1 MIEKILNSTLY
12 ERNGVWYIDASI
24 VRNGTQER
32 LRFSTSFAVDEMKKQ
47 SEQYALLKELK
58 TDFVRLYLKKQK
70 HKFKKTYEVHKKRGV
85 KLFKNVAKD
94 FLDSLYGLKPKS
106 KNSLVENIRPALSFF
121 EWHNI
126 TDIDK
131 EEIEKFFNF
140 LDEKNISICTKKH
153 YAKTLNRV
161 LCYALENELIE
172 KNPFKMRKWRD
183 DTKEIQAFSHQ
194 EIQTLLTQSTGEI
207 GIYLKIALLC
217 GARTGEILAL
227 QWKHID
233 FKNKKIII
241 EQSINSFGLGSPK
254 TANSRRIIDLLKP
267 LFEFL
272 KQVKE
277 QRKPSE
283 EDFIFKGVLKPYI
296 KNFHKS
302 YLRVQYIALL
312 SRFNI
317 AYRPIYNTRH
327 SFASFMLSKG
337 ENLMWVSWMM
347 GHKNTSITLSF
358 YSKYLPSGTHAEFLK
373 SFLGGEL

>member
-1 MIEKILNSTLY
+1 
-12 ERNGVWYIDASI
+12 
-24 VRNGTQER
+24 
-32 LRFSTSFAVDEMKKQ
+32 
-47 SEQYALLKELK
+47 AL
-58 TDFVRLYLKKQK
+58 
-70 HKFKKTYEVHKKRGV
+70 G
-85 KLFKNVAKD
+85 
-94 FLDSLYGLKPKS
+94 
-106 KNSLVENIRPALSFF
+106 FF
-121 EWHNI
+121 EWHNV

-140 LDEKNISICTKKH
+140 LDEKNISVCTKKH

-183 DTKEIQAFSHQ
+183 DAKEIQAFSHQ

-233 FKNKKIII
+233 FENEKIII

-254 TANSRRIIDLLKP
+254 TANSRRIIDLLRP
-267 LFEFL
+267 LFKFL

-283 EDFIFKGVLKPYI
+283 EDFIF
-296 KNFHKS
+296 
-302 YLRVQYIALL
+302 
-312 SRFNI
+312 
-317 AYRPIYNTRH
+317 
-327 SFASFMLSKG
+327 
-337 ENLMWVSWMM
+337 
-347 GHKNTSITLSF
+347 
-358 YSKYLPSGTHAEFLK
+358 
-373 SFLGGEL
+373 